1 MDSILSMIKQGVK
14 LRPADKDDKRS
25 SQDLDILETPSD
37 SHMRLLQESLSR
49 INKFT
54 RESSPESEED
64 SDEEDLFAWQNSN
77 FKHYTWYDY
86 TNETWIQFK
95 ERVLNIIP
103 HVLTNECVINVKYWF
118 TVLFIFIIEKLNLR
132 ITINVIWISTSTC
145 IWKEA
150 NN

>member
-49 INKFT
+49 ISKFT

-77 FKHYTWYDY
+77 FKHYPLYAY
-86 TNETWIQFK
+86 T
-95 ERVLNIIP
+95 
-103 HVLTNECVINVKYWF
+103 
-118 TVLFIFIIEKLNLR
+118 
-132 ITINVIWISTSTC
+132 
-145 IWKEA
+145 KEA
-150 NN
+150 NNEFKL

>member
-14 LRPADKDDKRS
+14 LRPADKDNKRS

-77 FKHYTWYDY
+77 FKHYPYYDY
-86 TNETWIQFK
+86 TNETWIQCI
-95 ERVLNIIP
+95 ERVLNIVP

-132 ITINVIWISTSTC
+132 ITINVIRISTSTC

>member
-77 FKHYTWYDY
+77 FKHYPYYDY
-86 TNETWIQFK
+86 TNETWIQFI
-95 ERVLNIIP
+95 ERVLNIVP

-132 ITINVIWISTSTC
+132 ITINVIRISTSTC

>member
-1 MDSILSMIKQGVK
+1 MIKQGVK

-77 FKHYTWYDY
+77 FKHYPYYDY
-86 TNETWIQFK
+86 TNETWIQFI
-95 ERVLNIIP
+95 ERVLNIVP

-132 ITINVIWISTSTC
+132 ITINVIRISTSTC